1 MRSMNRRSAAS
12 VTLAVRLRTS
22 LVHGAICTVAAVIAI
37 GLVLVATSALAFVSG
52 VGGAGGLVHALHVA
66 AEDGVVAF
74 YLVQLVSVSFFHHTA
89 GLRFMALP
97 GLALVAVAIA
107 TSAMMAARLA
117 KGSTRRR
124 MLVAMLVP
132 IPYALLSS
140 LGARYLSLRF
150 TGPGIGRDVAVLPA
164 SIEAFLLPL
173 GWGLLFAPVGGLVG
187 MYGRSWT
194 REACRLLGV
203 WAIPARCSLRALAVG
218 LALTSAV
225 AVVAGAVLVGQSGD
239 AHLFASGGF
248 SHIVTVL
255 GGLLLALPT
264 LVLALFLTSFGVSFD
279 WRVEALSRT
288 QGSGSIFGGTL
299 PTVGTST
306 AHQVPALLAL
316 LLLLCAVTT
325 LLVGWLTA
333 QRTGENVRLG
343 MSNALRAGALM
354 TLICWLFALAAR
366 VDAQAGGYLGAHFE
380 VNVASLLWHVPLWC
394 FLGSLIGSAVYL
406 ATRGASSR
414 RQLAAMLL
422 DAARPSRPD
431 DGWFGSWRQG
441 LASHA
446 ALGVSFLSLPAMLM
460 GIGSAG
466 ATPATDPAAVSLAP
480 IRQAAEQQLRTD
492 AVPGSRLSVTVDPST
507 RVINSA
513 NVEIPFAALGAS
525 PSQSPIVKAKAV
537 LAHYGNLFGMSA
549 QPDELGD
556 PQVVTEPITKAQHIG
571 MTHIYFKQMADG
583 VPVFGGS
590 IGIHLSHNG
599 QRVDFVSGSFIPDV
613 SLTED
618 KVAIS
623 SARAVSLAKVALPA
637 GKLLHPPHL
646 EVFTGA
652 LSRPSGPTARLAWYV
667 WLTTGPLKESKEYVI
682 DAVTGSILHVF
693 NKSFNIKKIDIQIYS
708 AEHNFGS
715 GALPGK
721 LVWEEKDP
729 EPKEVETKKTM
740 NDIKEVGQFYQ
751 QEEVA
756 PHCPGTNC
764 AGGPTIATVN
774 YGKAYRQAEWNPEH
788 HEIVLGEGYPE
799 ALDIVA
805 HEFSEGI
812 TETIT
817 GEVDEGQTGALNEG
831 WADAMGKAVEAY
843 TNRGKGETWTEPNW
857 QVGKHAPGGAVR
869 NLKEPHEFSE
879 IPGHPDPE
887 KLSEYVTVCQDNDDM
902 HENSTIFSHAFYLL
916 AQKSGIK
923 EATRVFYRMQKV
935 YLVNSPTA
943 TLELARAGAV
953 GAAGDLFG
961 AGAPQVKA
969 TEEAFDA
976 VGLNGVTEPPSP
988 SDSECKTESECA
1000 AGRAIADRAPMNG
1013 TSSNLD
1019 MLVTLYRAR
1028 GKLAQPS
1035 TAGHYFM
1042 PLYEQNMGRIT
1053 ELESFDPTLEE
1064 MTVDGLRQ
1072 ITPALNAL
1080 AEGEG
1085 QKFKLS
1091 ASEMAQIEA
1100 DLKRLAQDDRI
1111 YSGGGSLAKLIER
1124 ELKWLRL
1131 RTYAGMTYKAGFSRL
1146 NKAVASSSD
1155 PPPPTTIVVD
1165 PNCEKPY
1172 TNEFQVYGFSVST
1185 PGHSKPGEISPI
1197 DASGVACGTSVE
1209 KVGEPFTCSGK
1220 ETLNTKVALELPPGD
1235 TVHRTT
1241 EMNNGSWIGQLT
1253 GRTIGC
1259 AGDES
1264 RVVFG
1269 KTGLRSLKKW
1279 TTQCP
1284 ESAIACY
1291 EASGSFET
1299 SEGSAE
1305 GHGYA
1310 WVKEESKRLVLTTGP
1325 PEVEA
1330 KNRLGTIKVPVSLGQ
1345 FGVELC
1351 ALAGEPST
1359 EACGTS
1365 ASAWVHKNGD
1375 ESQPGCPTEDGRYV
1389 VRVTNDA
1396 EKTTLPAESCVY
1408 WGEEVHKQAIDAG
1421 NSLTAVSCVPETT
1434 ECAATA
1440 SKGNA
1445 MYSTNVSATASATW
1459 NKWGGSTSP
1468 GEAIACPES
1477 SLCTLAGGQVKE
1489 GGGGNMFYATSLG
1502 GSWSEAFKPTHGVL
1516 AVSCPSSS
1524 FCVDAQEGGQISYST
1539 NPASTSWTGVTIGSG
1554 AMNGV
1559 FCLSSAFCAAVNGS
1573 GDLYV
1578 ANTEAKIKEASG
1590 WQVKD
1595 IDGAIKL
1602 HGVACT
1608 STTSCLAVDGEGHIL
1623 DLTLS
1628 GSGTATATKHDIDG
1642 TNDLT
1647 AITCLTGLVCV
1658 AVDSGGHILV
1668 STSGGETWNVQHAL
1682 GTDLTSVSCASQLLC
1697 VTVDTSGNATAFT
1710 PIGVPSS
1717 YTQTISSPNSL
1728 NAVSCVAATTECVVA
1743 DNNGNALYATKLS
1756 VTASG
1761 TWNTWSGP
1769 TSPSEAVACPTSSLC
1784 VLADGEAE
1792 EGGGGNMY
1800 FANSLGELWKEA
1812 FGPVYGVV
1820 AVSCASSS
1828 LCVAGQAEGYIHYT
1842 TKPASSEWFAL
1853 NIGSGTMSAVDCISS
1868 SFCAVVDSNGHI
1880 HIANTAA
1887 KIKETSGW
1895 QSKDIDG
1902 STALHGVACTS
1913 TTSCLAV
1920 DGDGHVLDLAINS
1933 SGEATVSTEDID
1945 GTNDLTAIAC
1955 TGATCATVDST
1966 GNVFTSSNAGATWAN
1981 EHSLGTDLTS
1991 VSCAT
1996 STLCLA
2002 ADTTGDVTTFRGE

>member
-1 MRSMNRRSAAS
+1 MSRRRAAS
-12 VTLAVRLRTS
+12 STLAMRLRTS
-22 LVHGAICTVAAVIAI
+22 LVHGAICTATAVIAI
-37 GLVLVATSALAFVSG
+37 GLVLIATSALAFVLG
-52 VGGAGGLVHALHVA
+52 VGGTGGLVHALHVA
-66 AEDGVVAF
+66 VEDGAVAF

-117 KGSTRRR
+117 EGSTRRR
-124 MLVAMLVP
+124 MLVAMLIP
-132 IPYALLSS
+132 IPYALLSG
-140 LGARYLSLRF
+140 LGARYLSLSL

-187 MYGRSWT
+187 IYGRGWR
-194 REACRLLGV
+194 REAFRLLGV
-203 WAIPARCSLRALAVG
+203 WAIPVRCSLPALAAG
-218 LALTSAV
+218 LALTSTV
-225 AVVAGAVLVGQSGD
+225 VVVASAVLVGQSGD
-239 AHLFASGGF
+239 AGLFAGGGF

-264 LVLALFLTSFGVSFD
+264 LVLTLFLACFGVSFD

-288 QGSGSIFGGTL
+288 QGSVSIFGGTL
-299 PTVGTST
+299 PTVGASAT
-306 AHQVPALLAL
+306 HQAPVLLAL

-333 QRTGENVRLG
+333 RRTGENVRLG
-343 MSNALRAGALM
+343 MANALRAGALM

-380 VNVASLLWHVPLWC
+380 VNVASLLWHVPLC
-394 FLGSLIGSAVYL
+394 CLLGSLIGSTVYL

-414 RQLAAMLL
+414 RRLPAALL
-422 DAARPSRPD
+422 DVIRPSRPD
-431 DGWFGSWRQG
+431 DGWLSSWRQG

-446 ALGVSFLSLPAMLM
+446 ALGVSFLSLPAMLV
-460 GIGSAG
+460 GIGSGGTTSTTSA
-466 ATPATDPAAVSLAP
+466 AAVSLVP
-480 IRQAAEQQLRTD
+480 ITQAAEQQLRPD
-492 AVPGSRLSVTVDPST
+492 AVPGSHLSVTVDPST
-507 RVINSA
+507 RVVDAA
-513 NVEIPFAALGAS
+513 NVEIPLVALGAS
-525 PSQSPIVKAKAV
+525 SSQSPIAKAKAV
-537 LAHYGNLFGMSA
+537 LAHYGNLFGVSA

-556 PQVVTEPITKAQHIG
+556 PQVVTEPITKVQHIG
-571 MTHIYFKQMADG
+571 MTHVYFKQMADG

-590 IGIHLSHNG
+590 IGVHLSHNG
-599 QRVDFVSGSFIPDV
+599 QRADFVSGSFIPDV
-613 SLTED
+613 SLAED

-623 SARAVSLAKVALPA
+623 STRAISLAKVALPA
-637 GKLLHPPHL
+637 GKLFHAPRL
-646 EVFTGA
+646 EIYAGA
-652 LSRPSGPTARLAWYV
+652 PLSPNGPTARLAWFV
-667 WLTTGPLKESKEYVI
+667 WLTAGPLKASKEYVI

-693 NKSFNIKKIDIQIYS
+693 NKSFNVSKIDLEIYS
-708 AEHNFGS
+708 AEHNS
-715 GALPGK
+715 GIKALPGT
-721 LVWEEKDP
+721 LVWVEKDP
-729 EPKEVETKKTM
+729 EPKEEEARDAKNNAEDTGKFFT
-740 NDIKEVGQFYQ
+740 
-751 QEEVA
+751 QEELA

-764 AGGPTIATVN
+764 AHGPTIITIH
-774 YGKAYRQAEWNPEH
+774 YGKEYRQAEWNPDL
-788 HEIVLGEGYPE
+788 HEIVLGDGYAP

-817 GEVDEGQTGALNEG
+817 GEIDEGQTGALNEG

-843 TNRGKGETWTEPNW
+843 TNRGKGEKWAEPDW
-857 QVGKHAPGGAVR
+857 QVGKQETGGAVR

-887 KLSEYVTVCQDNDDM
+887 KLSEYVTVCQDNNDM

-916 AQKSGIK
+916 AQKIGIK
-923 EATRVFYRMQKV
+923 EATRVFYRMQRV
-935 YLVNSPTA
+935 YLVDTPMA
-943 TLELARAGAV
+943 TLELASVDAVRAAT
-953 GAAGDLFG
+953 DIFG
-961 AGAPQVKA
+961 AGTAGVLA
-969 TEEAFDA
+969 TVEAFDA

-988 SDSECKTESECA
+988 SNSECKTESECA
-1000 AGRAIADRAPMNG
+1000 AGKAIADQAPVNST
-1013 TSSNLD
+1013 TSTVD
-1019 MLVTLYRAR
+1019 MLATLYRAR

-1072 ITPALNAL
+1072 ITPALDAL

-1091 ASEMAQIEA
+1091 TSEMVQIEA
-1100 DLKRLAQDDRI
+1100 ALKRLAQDDRI
-1111 YSGGGSLAKLIER
+1111 YSGGSSLAKLIER
-1124 ELKWLRL
+1124 ELKWLHL

-1185 PGHSKPGEISPI
+1185 PGHSKPGEVSPI

-1220 ETLNTKVALELPPGD
+1220 ETLNTKVVLELPPGD
-1235 TVHRTT
+1235 TIHHTT

-1421 NSLTAVSCVPETT
+1421 NSLTAVSCIPETT

-1459 NKWGGSTSP
+1459 NKWSGSTSP

-1524 FCVDAQEGGQISYST
+1524 FCVDAQEGGRISYST
-1539 NPASTSWTGVTIGSG
+1539 TPASTSWTEVTIGSG
-1554 AMNGV
+1554 AMNSV

-1595 IDGAIKL
+1595 IDGSTKL

-1623 DLTLS
+1623 DLTLN
-1628 GSGTATATKHDIDG
+1628 GSGEATVAKNDIDG
-1642 TNDLT
+1642 ANDLT
-1647 AITCLTGLVCV
+1647 AITCMTGLICV
-1658 AVDSGGHILV
+1658 AVDSSGHVLV
-1668 STSGGETWNVQHAL
+1668 STSGGETWNDQHAL
-1682 GTDLTSVSCASQLLC
+1682 GTDLTSISCASQLLC
-1697 VTVDTSGNATAFT
+1697 VTADTSGNVTAFT
-1710 PIGVPSS
+1710 PVGVPPS
-1717 YTQTISSPNSL
+1717 YTQTIASPNSL
-1728 NAVSCVAATTECVVA
+1728 NGVSCVAATKACIVA
-1743 DNNGNALYATKLS
+1743 DNNGNVLYATKLS
-1756 VTASG
+1756 VTGSA
-1761 TWNTWSGP
+1761 TWNTWNGP
-1769 TSPSEAVACPTSSLC
+1769 TSPSEAVACPTTSLC
-1784 VLADGEAE
+1784 VLADGKAE
-1792 EGGGGNMY
+1792 EGGGGGNMY

-1812 FGPVYGVV
+1812 FSPVYGVV
-1820 AVSCASSS
+1820 AISCASSS
-1828 LCVAGQAEGYIHYT
+1828 LCVAGQEEGFIHYT
-1842 TKPASSEWFAL
+1842 TKPASTEWFSL
-1853 NIGSGTMSAVDCISS
+1853 SIGSATMNAVDCISS
-1868 SFCAVVDSNGHI
+1868 SFCAVVDGNGHI
-1880 HIANTAA
+1880 HVANTAA

-1902 STALHGVACTS
+1902 SIALHGVACTS
-1913 TTSCLAV
+1913 ATSCLAV

-1933 SGEATVSTEDID
+1933 SGEATASTEDLD

-1955 TGATCATVDST
+1955 TGAICATVDSV
-1966 GNVFTSSNAGATWAN
+1966 GNIFTSSNAGATWTN

-1991 VSCAT
+1991 VSCAA
-1996 STLCLA
+1996 SILCLA
-2002 ADTTGDVTTFRGE
+2002 ADTIGDVTTFRVE